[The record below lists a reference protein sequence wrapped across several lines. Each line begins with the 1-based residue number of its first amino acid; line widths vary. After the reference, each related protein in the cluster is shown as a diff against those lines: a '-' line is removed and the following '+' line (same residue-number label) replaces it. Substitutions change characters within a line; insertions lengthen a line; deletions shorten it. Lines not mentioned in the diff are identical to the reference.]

1 MPLFFIYKEMIYLRQ
16 YIENN
21 GIILKRNVDSN
32 GNLFAVKVVSEHKQI
47 YKGTVMLEGIPSE
60 FHRVF
65 IEGYTENIPARDD
78 LPVGT
83 YNVDYNNGKV
93 YFNPVEEGKFVKADY
108 YNTGVELIK
117 SERVITKYLEGENF
131 VVSLAEEIR
140 QCDELK
146 DALLKELEANPK
158 IRIVESREWVHEVES
173 DEEQS
178 FLISETIFNP
188 VTDLITVFY
197 NGDFLHANK
206 YTKVGC
212 RIILND
218 WKAVE
223 GDVFS
228 FIIYKHVVGT
238 VEIGGDGSLIID
250 GTVSRLKLSEDVQED
265 LALIPIHNEYLFNL
279 EEKLRKTNER
289 VDVLEDNVERLGEV
303 AQEHERRIDEAERTI
318 SEVRDIA
325 ENTAE
330 EVDGA
335 KGEFG
340 SLKDKMDNIEEK
352 ALDQDIVIGTEKY
365 RKLVSLDEDGEVNA
379 HIDINGA
386 SFKELSVNQLNCD
399 NVISIG
405 NKKATTIEIGE
416 NDNIQQIINELPK
429 YLLGN
434 LTINVSGVHYGDINL
449 HGFMG
454 IGELN
459 FFLNDGAEIH
469 GSIYV
474 NSSTTQ
480 IIIQSNECKGKLLHD
495 STRESAV
502 RVMSSPYVNVHAI
515 EITAKCT
522 ASKNGVYA
530 SQGAGVRVGNCKING
545 FLQYA
550 YYANQCSRLYAVDN
564 TGNDNEKCYYVT
576 GGSTLGL
583 KGKSPM
589 AINAGTVDTGSQVLG
604 TATMTGTITGSDT
617 PVIEAV
623 KTKTYGCASMKSYR
637 SVDGWKTN
645 NRVYMGKYNSS
656 NPSSYNYYGLYVLG
670 TDTINAMKSDLT
682 GKTIKSVKMT
692 IKRNAEGGLD
702 TTGVSI
708 NIYGTTNA
716 GSGTSFP
723 LTKTYKTNIGKI
735 KKGSEYTVTM
745 PTSLVAD
752 IIGGAIKSIM
762 LYRADQTNYSI
773 FAELFELEV
782 TYV

>member
-303 AQEHERRIDEAERTI
+303 AQEHE
-318 SEVRDIA
+318 
-325 ENTAE
+325 
-330 EVDGA
+330 
-335 KGEFG
+335 
-340 SLKDKMDNIEEK
+340 
-352 ALDQDIVIGTEKY
+352 
-365 RKLVSLDEDGEVNA
+365 
-379 HIDINGA
+379 
-386 SFKELSVNQLNCD
+386 
-399 NVISIG
+399 
-405 NKKATTIEIGE
+405 
-416 NDNIQQIINELPK
+416 
-429 YLLGN
+429 
-434 LTINVSGVHYGDINL
+434 
-449 HGFMG
+449 
-454 IGELN
+454 
-459 FFLNDGAEIH
+459 
-469 GSIYV
+469 
-474 NSSTTQ
+474 
-480 IIIQSNECKGKLLHD
+480 
-495 STRESAV
+495 
-502 RVMSSPYVNVHAI
+502 
-515 EITAKCT
+515 
-522 ASKNGVYA
+522 
-530 SQGAGVRVGNCKING
+530 
-545 FLQYA
+545 
-550 YYANQCSRLYAVDN
+550 
-564 TGNDNEKCYYVT
+564 
-576 GGSTLGL
+576 
-583 KGKSPM
+583 
-589 AINAGTVDTGSQVLG
+589 
-604 TATMTGTITGSDT
+604 
-617 PVIEAV
+617 
-623 KTKTYGCASMKSYR
+623 
-637 SVDGWKTN
+637 
-645 NRVYMGKYNSS
+645 
-656 NPSSYNYYGLYVLG
+656 
-670 TDTINAMKSDLT
+670 
-682 GKTIKSVKMT
+682 
-692 IKRNAEGGLD
+692 
-702 TTGVSI
+702 
-708 NIYGTTNA
+708 
-716 GSGTSFP
+716 
-723 LTKTYKTNIGKI
+723 
-735 KKGSEYTVTM
+735 
-745 PTSLVAD
+745 
-752 IIGGAIKSIM
+752 
-762 LYRADQTNYSI
+762 
-773 FAELFELEV
+773 
-782 TYV
+782 